1 MSITTPRFTRAMIQM
16 ARQPFAIY
24 TFGRLLNVV
33 FPFAVIVI
41 ERELFNAYGLYTSTQ
56 TYWGVL
62 LVYVAIIAARIGAL
76 YSEAWGD
83 VTFRYRIKGV
93 LQHNTLHQ
101 ALQRPGAQPLPV
113 SALEAINRLRDD
125 VDEVADF
132 PLWIPEVIS
141 TSSVA
146 IGAFLIM
153 AQLDLQLSLI
163 SVLPLFAL
171 GGAAYAIWPHYLKF
185 RYQAGER
192 EDEYTSLLGSLIAG
206 ATTLR
211 MCAQADDALA
221 HVQRIS
227 DQRRRINVWAIALF
241 QAQHFLVDA
250 GVAICGALI
259 YWYAGQALG
268 QGTLGVGD
276 VLLLASSLGIIA
288 WMPNV
293 IATFIGDY
301 AQQRVSITRLT
312 DFMPDAPMQLMRTY
326 PWWRIQ
332 PVIHH
337 VPARPPLQS
346 MQLHDVSYHHDG
358 GFGIHNVSLTITR
371 GSLTVITGAVGSG
384 KSTLLHLLSGLLHPQ
399 SGHIS
404 WNDDAMTQI
413 GAPDVI
419 AATQIPFLLSDSLR
433 TNIMLGANVPDLTD
447 VLAASALTHDVAQL
461 AAGLDTIVGPR
472 GVRLSGGQRQR
483 VALARVLV
491 RNAQLLVLDDMTS
504 AVDVTTEQHLWQTL
518 RQHGTGTLVVSS
530 HRPGI
535 MQHADSIVVLDAG
548 RVVAQGTLIDLLQHS
563 PHMQRLWA
571 EISPPERTS

>member
-1 MSITTPRFTRAMIQM
+1 MTITTPHFTHAMMRM
-16 ARQPFAIY
+16 ARQPFVIY
-24 TFGRLLNVV
+24 TLGRLLNVV
-33 FPFAVIVI
+33 FPFAVIVV
-41 ERELFNAYGLYTSTQ
+41 ERELFNAYGLYTTAQ
-56 TYWGVL
+56 TYWGIL
-62 LVYVAIIAARIGAL
+62 LVYVAIIVARIGAL

-93 LQHNTLHQ
+93 LHHNTLHQ
-101 ALQRPGAQPLPV
+101 SLQRPGAQPLPV

-132 PLWIPEVIS
+132 PLWIPEVVG

-153 AQLDLQLSLI
+153 AQIDVQLSLM

-171 GGAAYAIWPHYLKF
+171 GGAAYAIWPRYLKF

-211 MCAQADDALA
+211 MFAQADDALA

-227 DQRRRINVWAIALF
+227 HERRRVNVWGNALL
-241 QAQHFLVDA
+241 QAQHLLVDA
-250 GVAICGALI
+250 GVAICGALV

-268 QGTLGVGD
+268 QGALGVGD

-312 DFMPDAPMQLMRTY
+312 DFMPDAPMQLVRPY
-326 PWWRIQ
+326 PWWHIQ
-332 PVIHH
+332 PVAHH
-337 VPARPPLQS
+337 EPPRPSLQS
-346 MQLHDVSYHHDG
+346 MCLHDVSYRHDG
-358 GFGIHNVSLTITR
+358 VVGVHNVSLTIPR
-371 GSLTVITGAVGSG
+371 GSLTVITGSVGSG

-404 WNDDAMTQI
+404 WNGDMVTHV

-419 AATQIPFLLSDSLR
+419 AVTQIPFLLSDSLR
-433 TNIMLGANVPDLTD
+433 ANIILGAEIHDLTD

-491 RNAQLLVLDDMTS
+491 RNAQLLVLDDITS
-504 AVDVTTEQHLWQTL
+504 AVDVTTEHHLWQTL
-518 RQHGTGTLVVSS
+518 HQHGTGTLVVSS
-530 HRPGI
+530 HRPSLL
-535 MQHADSIVVLDAG
+535 QRADTIVVLDAG
-548 RVVAQGTLIDLLQHS
+548 RVVAQGTLNDLLQQS
-563 PHMQRLWA
+563 PHMQLLWQ
-571 EISPPERTS
+571 EIAPQATH

>member
-1 MSITTPRFTRAMIQM
+1 MTITTPHFTRAMMRM
-16 ARQPFAIY
+16 ARQPFVIY
-24 TFGRLLNVV
+24 TLGRLLNVV
-33 FPFAVIVI
+33 FPFAIIVV
-41 ERELFNAYGLYTSTQ
+41 ERELFNAYGVYTTAQ
-56 TYWGVL
+56 TYWGIL
-62 LVYVAIIAARIGAL
+62 LVYVAIIVVRIGAL

-93 LQHNTLHQ
+93 LHHNTLHQ
-101 ALQRPGAQPLPV
+101 SLQRPGAQPLPV

-132 PLWIPEVIS
+132 PLWIPEVVG

-153 AQLDLQLSLI
+153 AQIDVQLSLM

-171 GGAAYAIWPHYLKF
+171 GGAAYAIWPRYLKF

-211 MCAQADDALA
+211 MFAQADDALT
-221 HVQRIS
+221 HVQRICHE
-227 DQRRRINVWAIALF
+227 RRRVNVWGNALL
-241 QAQHFLVDA
+241 QAQHLLVDA
-250 GVAICGALI
+250 GVAICGALV

-268 QGTLGVGD
+268 QGVLGVGD

-312 DFMPDAPMQLMRTY
+312 DFMPDAPMQLVRPY
-326 PWWRIQ
+326 PWWHIQ
-332 PVIHH
+332 PVAHH
-337 VPARPPLQS
+337 KPPRAPLQS
-346 MQLHDVSYHHDG
+346 MCLHDVSYRHDG
-358 GFGIHNVSLTITR
+358 IVGVHNVSLTIPR
-371 GSLTVITGAVGSG
+371 GSLTVITGSVGSG

-404 WNDDAMTQI
+404 WNGDVVTHV

-433 TNIMLGANVPDLTD
+433 SNITLGAEVPDMTD

-491 RNAQLLVLDDMTS
+491 RNAQLLVLDDITS
-504 AVDVTTEQHLWQTL
+504 AVDVTTEHHLWQTL
-518 RQHGTGTLVVSS
+518 HQHGTGTLVVSS
-530 HRPGI
+530 HRPSI
-535 MQHADSIVVLDAG
+535 LQRADTIVVLDAG
-548 RVVAQGTLIDLLQHS
+548 RVVAQGTLNDLLQHS
-563 PHMQRLWA
+563 PHMQQLWQ
-571 EISPPERTS
+571 EIAPQTTH